1 MSCSKKSEENFYIKK
16 DLKVAIV
23 HDWLVTYR
31 GGEKVLQS
39 IASLFPEAPI
49 YTLFYKPSQL
59 GPWFQGRDI
68 RVPPLLNRLQK
79 VRKLL
84 LPLLPSL
91 IESLPMNDYDLILST
106 SSCVAKGVLPSVY
119 AKHICYI
126 HSPMRY
132 IWDQRDEYFRS
143 IQNIPLLSTLIEY
156 LCSQLRIWDVQ
167 SAGRVD
173 RFIANSNFVK
183 ARVARYYQRDS
194 SVIHPP
200 VNLDRFKHVNT
211 SQRGA
216 GRYFLIAG
224 AFVSYKRFDLAIEAC
239 NNLGFPL
246 VVAGSG
252 PMEKKL
258 RKIAKSN
265 VSFVISPSDEKLTE
279 LFSNAIA
286 LIFPGVEDFGILP
299 IEAMACGTPVI
310 AFAKG
315 GACDFIEENRNGV
328 FFHQQNLNSLIQC
341 LQEFNAG
348 QFDRNEIVSSTKSFS
363 EERFLEQIK
372 EEILRTVGT

>member
-1 MSCSKKSEENFYIKK
+1 MSCSKKSDEIFHIKK

-39 IASLFPEAPI
+39 IASIFPEAPI

-68 RVPPLLNRLQK
+68 RVPPFLNKFQK
-79 VRKLL
+79 IRKLL

-106 SSCVAKGVLPSVY
+106 SSCVAKGIIPSVH

-132 IWDQRDEYFRS
+132 IWDQRYEYFRS
-143 IQNIPLLSTLIEY
+143 IQNIPFLPILIEY

-167 SAGRVD
+167 SSGRVD
-173 RFIANSNFVK
+173 RFIANSHFVK

-200 VNLDRFKHVNT
+200 VNLDRFKHIDFKK
-211 SQRGA
+211 RGA

-239 NNLGFPL
+239 NALGFPL

-252 PMEKKL
+252 PMEKSL
-258 RKIAKSN
+258 RKIAQPN

-279 LFSNAIA
+279 LFSDASA

-310 AFAKG
+310 AYAKG
-315 GACDFIEENRNGV
+315 GACDFIKENLNGIY
-328 FFHQQNLNSLIQC
+328 FHQQTMNSLLQC
-341 LQEFNAG
+341 LQEFKIDKFNR
-348 QFDRNEIVSSTKSFS
+348 DDIVSSTQAFS
-363 EERFLEQIK
+363 EARFLEQIK
-372 EEILRTVGT
+372 EEILSVLGT